1 MPTRY
6 ARRRELAMS
15 KHTPEHRCC
24 GEVYDNLRW
33 RSVQCKRSGVN
44 EEGGKWYCKQH
55 TPSLK
60 KSAADARYAA
70 WKAKYDA
77 DEARREH
84 RDRCVNALR
93 GLDVAK
99 VEALLDAVRIVGSS
113 AVGDKAYSHGL
124 SLESKAMTDLENSIR
139 AGGGQ

>member
-1 MPTRY
+1 
-6 ARRRELAMS
+6 MS

-24 GEVYDNLRW
+24 GEVYDSLRW

-60 KSAADARYAA
+60 KSSADAKHAA

-77 DEARREH
+77 DQARREH
-84 RDRCVNALR
+84 QDRCVNALR
-93 GLDVAK
+93 GLDVGK
-99 VEALLDAVRIVGSS
+99 VEALLDAVRDTAICAAGSDDYYT
-113 AVGDKAYSHGL
+113 ATHRRDMAICEL
-124 SLESKAMTDLENSIR
+124 RDSIR
-139 AGGGQ
+139 AGGGQC